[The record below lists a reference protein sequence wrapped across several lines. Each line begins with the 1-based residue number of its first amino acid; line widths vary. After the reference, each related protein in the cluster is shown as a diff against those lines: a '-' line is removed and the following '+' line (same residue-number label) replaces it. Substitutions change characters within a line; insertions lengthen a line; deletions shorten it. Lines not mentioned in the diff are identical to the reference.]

1 MLFLTR
7 SHRTRPSY
15 FIDSCVAIATGE
27 KDKPRGTTSENKKC
41 RKYVNYLVRGL
52 TFPSVIDLGL
62 RREKRIMG
70 FCCINKLIYF
80 IAATLLRISI
90 KFTICANF
98 FFIFNTVPDEWIY
111 QTQ

>member
-15 FIDSCVAIATGE
+15 FIDSYVAIATGE
-27 KDKPRGTTSENKKC
+27 KDKPRGTTSANKKC

-62 RREKRIMG
+62 RREKG
-70 FCCINKLIYF
+70 
-80 IAATLLRISI
+80 
-90 KFTICANF
+90 
-98 FFIFNTVPDEWIY
+98 
-111 QTQ
+111 